1 MFERVGQPSNHPE
14 RCSTVGRGDKAVQL
28 LGVGVC
34 FVFQLIKSGKKLDAA
49 AVFFDYLT
57 LILGWRANGVANGL

>member
-1 MFERVGQPSNHPE
+1 MQS
-14 RCSTVGRGDKAVQL
+14 